1 MGRKEF
7 SAQFKEEA
15 VDLVLRQGYTVTK
28 AARAL
33 GIGET
38 ALRRWMGNRQPQ
50 GAVAEPPK
58 AGATPAPARI
68 QELERRVA
76 ELQRER
82 DILKKSTAFFVK
94 ELDRNTK

>member
-1 MGRKEF
+1 MGRREF
-7 SAQFKEEA
+7 SKQFKEDA

-28 AARAL
+28 A

-38 ALRRWMGNRQPQ
+38 ALRRWMGDRLPH
-50 GAVAEPPK
+50 GAVTEPPK
-58 AGATPAPARI
+58 EGSTPAQTRI

-76 ELQRER
+76 ELERER

>member
-1 MGRKEF
+1 MGRREF
-7 SAQFKEEA
+7 SKQFKEDA

-28 AARAL
+28 ASRAL

-38 ALRRWMGNRQPQ
+38 ALRRWMGDRLPH
-50 GAVAEPPK
+50 GAVTEPPK
-58 AGATPAPARI
+58 EGSTPAQIRI

-76 ELQRER
+76 ELERER